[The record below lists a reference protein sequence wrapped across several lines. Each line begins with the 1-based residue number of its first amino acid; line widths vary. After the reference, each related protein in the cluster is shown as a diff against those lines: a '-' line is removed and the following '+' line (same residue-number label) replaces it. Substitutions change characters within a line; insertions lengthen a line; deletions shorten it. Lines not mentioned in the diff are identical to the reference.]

1 MEVLSATA
9 SGIAV
14 VSLAFQLAE
23 SVKKLYDYWN
33 SIKEAPE
40 DIEAIS
46 MDLELLSSILTQI
59 AHEAQHVEPDSNL
72 VPALNGCWVKVR
84 ILTTILNEIE
94 PGFASTSL
102 RVRKWTALKAVFKRG
117 QLKKFQEALGSLK
130 CTLLLVQQNQYRW
143 DLLDLS
149 YSESSAY
156 YAPQSLLWDRTEAS
170 TMQTEPS

>member
-130 CTLLLVQQNQYRW
+130 CTLLLVQQNQYR
-143 DLLDLS
+143 
-149 YSESSAY
+149 
-156 YAPQSLLWDRTEAS
+156 
-170 TMQTEPS
+170 